1 MRQLTDGPHP
11 DRMTGAGRRDA
22 VRRMATVAA
31 VLVLLAS
38 GCSSGGGEGA
48 GPSAG
53 DDADASDAAA
63 AEPVACEQEPTL
75 DPVVAEPVDGVAGDL
90 TLTSFDDT
98 QIRIHWFPATSGG
111 NAADPVPTVLIGPG
125 WGQPGA
131 VETGADPLG
140 LSRAPI
146 TPLNDAGYNVLT
158 WDPRGFGE
166 SGGEASV
173 NDPEREGRDMQAILD
188 WVATQPEALLDRDGD
203 PRVGMTG
210 ASYGGGIQL
219 VLASIDCRV
228 DALVPTI
235 AWSSLVT
242 SLYPQET
249 MKAGWADLLADAA
262 DAFDGNLDPHVT
274 EASEQGLSTG
284 VLDDDLVDWFAA
296 RGPDEQVADITVP
309 TLLIHGT
316 ADNLFTPGEAVTN
329 YLALRES
336 GTTVSMVWVCR
347 GHGICLT
354 APDAPDIVDERT
366 MAWLDRHLKGDDG
379 VDTGPVI
386 DILDQRGDR
395 WVGDDYPAEPERVLE
410 VRGGGDAL
418 ALTADSVAGP
428 VPPQEGGPLFDNVVV
443 GITPARAEQ
452 AIEATL
458 TAEDEALVVGAPR
471 LTFTYSGLAP
481 EGDEPTRVF
490 AQLVDDETGHV
501 LGNQISPVPVM
512 LDGDEHEVD
521 IDLEVVVHHLEVGD
535 SVTLQIVA
543 TTPAFATPRLGG
555 EIEVTALDLALPVT
569 GALARA
575 GD

>member
-1 MRQLTDGPHP
+1 MRGTTDQPQPHP
-11 DRMTGAGRRDA
+11 ERG
-22 VRRMATVAA
+22 VRRPRRRSLARSAA
-31 VLVLLAS
+31 VAGVLALLAA
-38 GCSSGGGEGA
+38 GCSSD
-48 GPSAG
+48 
-53 DDADASDAAA
+53 DDASESAAEGDAGEAAA
-63 AEPVACEQEPTL
+63 AAGAECEQEPTL
-75 DPVVAEPVDGVAGDL
+75 DPVVAEPVDDVAGDL

-98 QIRIHWFPATSGG
+98 QIRIHWFPAPAEDG
-111 NAADPVPTVLIGPG
+111 ADPVPTVLIGPG

-146 TPLNDAGYNVLT
+146 TPLNDAGYNVVT

-166 SGGEASV
+166 SSGEASV

-249 MKAGWADLLADAA
+249 MKAGWADLLTDAA
-262 DAFDGNLDPHVT
+262 DAFDGTLDPHVT

-316 ADNLFTPGEAVTN
+316 SDNLFTPGEAVTN
-329 YLALRES
+329 YLALRGS

-366 MAWLDRHLKGDDG
+366 MAWLDRHLKDDDS

-395 WVGDDYPAEPERVLE
+395 WVGDDYPAEPDRVLE
-410 VRGGGDAL
+410 ASGGDDTLAL
-418 ALTADSVAGP
+418 AEDSVAGP
-428 VPPQEGGPLFDNVVV
+428 VAPQEGGPVFDSVVV

-458 TAEDEALVVGAPR
+458 TAEADALVIGAPR
-471 LTFTYSGLAP
+471 LTLTYSGTTP
-481 EGDEPTRVF
+481 DGVEPTRVF

-501 LGNQISPVPVM
+501 LGNQITPVPVT
-512 LDGDEHEVD
+512 LDGDEHDVD
-521 IDLEVVVHHLEVGD
+521 IDLEVVAHHLAEGD

-543 TTPAFATPRLGG
+543 TTPAYATPRLGG
-555 EIEVTALDLALPVT
+555 EIEVTALDLELPVT
-569 GALARA
+569 DALTRA